1 VGSKGVRQ
9 QPQDIFI
16 RRRRDQLGVSIVDN
30 WPMATKRPKGLGMG
44 LEALLGPKVAESAPI
59 GSQTNALKLSQL
71 KPGRY
76 QPRTRMDDASLVE
89 LAQSIKTQGL
99 MQPVLVRPLGGSE
112 YEIIAGERRVRA
124 AGLAGMDDIPVLVRD
139 VPDEAAAVMALVEN
153 IQREDLNPLEE
164 AQGLQRLIDEFH
176 LTHDQAAQAVG
187 RSRSAATNL
196 MRLLNLAEPVQK
208 LLMGGDIEMG
218 HARALLA
225 LHAAEQILCA
235 NEIVAKR
242 LSVRETERL
251 VAKRSAAGSATTTKS
266 VQAREKSRDI
276 LRIEEQL
283 ADRLTAPVQI
293 RLKRRG
299 AGGRGEI
306 AIAFDSLEE
315 LNGVLDKL
323 GLAEN

>member
-1 VGSKGVRQ
+1 MPG
-9 QPQDIFI
+9 
-16 RRRRDQLGVSIVDN
+16 
-30 WPMATKRPKGLGMG
+30 MATKRPKGLGLG
-44 LEALLGPKVAESAPI
+44 LEALLGPKVAETPTAAAQAPA
-59 GSQTNALKLSQL
+59 TLKISHL

-76 QPRTRMDDASLVE
+76 QPRTRMDESSLAE
-89 LAQSIKTQGL
+89 LAQSIRAQGL
-99 MQPVLVRPLGGSE
+99 MQPVLVRPLGMGS

-124 AGLAGMDDIPVLVRD
+124 AGLAGMDDVPVLVRD
-139 VPDEAAAVMALVEN
+139 VPDEAAAVMSLVEN

-164 AQGLQRLIDEFH
+164 AQGLQRLIDEFR

-187 RSRSAATNL
+187 RSRSAASNL

-208 LLMGGDIEMG
+208 LLLGGDIEMG

-225 LHAAEQILCA
+225 LTAAEQILCA

-251 VAKRSAAGSATTTKS
+251 VVKRGDAGGGATGGKRA
-266 VQAREKSRDI
+266 QAIEKSRDI

-299 AGGRGEI
+299 ANGGRGEI
-306 AIAFDSLEE
+306 AIAFDSLDE
-315 LNGVLDKL
+315 LNGVLEKL
-323 GLAEN
+323 GLTDG

>member
-1 VGSKGVRQ
+1 MGSST
-9 QPQDIFI
+9 QPMP
-16 RRRRDQLGVSIVDN
+16 DN
-30 WPMATKRPKGLGMG
+30 AHMATKRPKGLGMG
-44 LEALLGPKVAESAPI
+44 LEALLGPKVADGPPAAGQSP
-59 GSQTNALKLSQL
+59 STLRLSQL

-76 QPRTRMDDASLVE
+76 QPRTRMDEGSLAE

-99 MQPVLVRPLGGSE
+99 MQPVLVRPVGAGH

-124 AGLAGMDDIPVLVRD
+124 AGLAGLDDVPVLVRD
-139 VPDEAAAVMALVEN
+139 VPDEAAAVMSLVEN

-164 AQGLQRLIDEFH
+164 AQGLQRLIDEFR

-187 RSRSAATNL
+187 RSRSAASNL
-196 MRLLNLAEPVQK
+196 MRLLNLAEPVQR
-208 LLMGGDIEMG
+208 LLMAGDLEMG

-225 LHAAEQILCA
+225 LTAAEQILCA
-235 NEIVAKR
+235 NEIVAKT

-251 VAKRSAAGSATTTKS
+251 VAKRSEGGGAPRGKRA
-266 VQAREKSRDI
+266 QASEKPRDI

-299 AGGRGEI
+299 ADSGRGEI
-306 AIAFDSLEE
+306 AIAFGSLEE

-323 GLAEN
+323 GLTES